1 MINTNLKLG
10 AVLLLIVGLGVLPI
24 RAEKANTNRQNILP
38 QQQRVVLPTIKRIQD
53 QKPIQDMQP
62 RIGPKGRENFLNSSD
77 SALLNRNQNL
87 LNKGSEVANRVQQI
101 LQNNPSGGIGQ
112 QVREVARAQNQFQTQ
127 VQTQLDKL
135 NSKSKLAKLLLGT
148 DYQAVK
154 VLKTQMEQN
163 QLKIKQL
170 EELKNQLQDSEEI
183 AVVDKV
189 ITNLTQEN
197 SFINEKITA
206 EEKTKSLLGWFVKL
220 FNR

>member
-1 MINTNLKLG
+1 MININFKSG
-10 AVLLLIVGLGVLPI
+10 AVLLLVVGLGVLPI
-24 RAEKANTNRQNILP
+24 KAEKANTNRQNILP

-62 RIGPKGRENFLNSSD
+62 RLGSKGRENFLNSSD

-87 LNKGSEVANRVQQI
+87 LNKGSEVAGKVQQI

-112 QVREVARAQNQFQTQ
+112 QVREVARAQNQLHTQ

-154 VLKTQMEQN
+154 VLKTQIEQN

-170 EELKNQLQDSEEI
+170 EELKNQLHDSEEI
-183 AVVDKV
+183 AVVDNV
-189 ITNLTQEN
+189 IANLTQEN
-197 SFINEKITA
+197 TFINEKITA